1 VKVPTNRKGE
11 IIQPVDTDSIVLG
24 ICNKDPGISLWVI
37 ASWHCLTFS
46 RCGLMLSST
55 NFKILGVIDSI
66 TFSLIMGMIDSKSRN
81 SIVEEPV

>member
-24 ICNKDPGISLWVI
+24 I
-37 ASWHCLTFS
+37 
-46 RCGLMLSST
+46 T

-66 TFSLIMGMIDSKSRN
+66 TFSLIMGMIDSRKS
-81 SIVEEPV
+81 